1 MYAVLGAVAAFVL
14 AALVVIGFLGDRM
27 PERQDGKTALG
38 KPLSEQ
44 QQTARRRATITAVGA
59 VTAMCGS
66 RTTPSPDALGIKRR
80 GDILQVNPS
89 VVELQKTQA
98 AERFTSR
105 RIASTISSR
114 LMGLG

>member
-1 MYAVLGAVAAFVL
+1 MKTGKLMYAVLGAVAAFVL

-59 VTAMCGS
+59 VTAM
-66 RTTPSPDALGIKRR
+66 
-80 GDILQVNPS
+80 
-89 VVELQKTQA
+89 
-98 AERFTSR
+98 
-105 RIASTISSR
+105 
-114 LMGLG
+114 